1 MTITG
6 ALDPS
11 GQDLLLTRTI
21 TAPAP
26 RIWEHLSRSELLAT
40 WFGTFTGDPSSGTVM
55 VAMTAEPGEAVAS
68 EYTIHACE
76 PERLLTVSSAME
88 QDTWRL
94 SLELSAAP
102 GGGDTA
108 PPGGGDTGAPGGG
121 DTTAPGGGDTGAADG
136 AGSTQVV
143 LRHHDVPQAMMQYI
157 GPGWEWYLDRLTGA
171 ATGGEIPGM
180 DVWDSRYMS
189 LSEDYAALT
198 R

>member
-26 RIWEHLSRSELLAT
+26 RIWEHLSRSELLTT
-40 WFGTFTGDPSSGTVM
+40 WFGSFTGDPSSGTVM

-102 GGGDTA
+102 GGGDT
-108 PPGGGDTGAPGGG
+108 GT
-121 DTTAPGGGDTGAADG
+121 ADG

-143 LRHHDVPQAMMQYI
+143 LRHHDVPQAMVQYI
-157 GPGWEWYLDRLTGA
+157 GPGWEWYLDRLTSA
-171 ATGGEIPGM
+171 LTGGEIPGM

>member
-21 TAPAP
+21 DAPAP

-94 SLELSAAP
+94 SLELTAAP
-102 GGGDTA
+102 GDA
-108 PPGGGDTGAPGGG
+108 V
-121 DTTAPGGGDTGAADG
+121 DG

-143 LRHHDVPQAMMQYI
+143 LRHHDVPQAMVQYI

-171 ATGGEIPGM
+171 LTGGEIPGM